1 MNYNMQMKYMYDD
14 YEQYNK
20 NIDAEMNELFL
31 LDKIC
36 QNETDKSVVSQGKIM
51 EVVEIVKVTVKVEVE
66 EEEEDT
72 NYHIC
77 LDILNE
83 IISKISE
90 EHDLPVYPDKD
101 PFEND
106 NYSPEWPI
114 DYITHEDNLHNLR

>member
-20 NIDAEMNELFL
+20 NIDAAMNELFL
-31 LDKIC
+31 LDKIR
-36 QNETDKSVVSQGKIM
+36 QNEPDKSVVSQGKII
-51 EVVEIVKVTVKVEVE
+51 EVVEIVKVKVEVE
-66 EEEEDT
+66 EKPADEET
-72 NYHIC
+72 NYYIC

-90 EHDLPVYPDKD
+90 DEDLPVYPDKD

-114 DYITHEDNLHNLR
+114 DYITHEDKLFHLH

>member
-36 QNETDKSVVSQGKIM
+36 QNEPDKSVVSQGEIM
-51 EVVEIVKVTVKVEVE
+51 EVVDRVKVEVE
-66 EEEEDT
+66 DKEEDKDKEEDT

-83 IISKISE
+83 LISKISE
-90 EHDLPVYPDKD
+90 DEDLPVYPDKD

-114 DYITHEDNLHNLR
+114 DYITHEDKLFH